1 MITMWVAIKDSN
13 GHRCIRRKFI
23 FMRIFFFFFFFFQV
37 VFNFESNRLIVS
49 NFLSDKVEW
58 VCQYQLCL

>member
-1 MITMWVAIKDSN
+1 MYKKKIYFYAYL
-13 GHRCIRRKFI
+13 
-23 FMRIFFFFFFFFQV
+23 FFFFFFQV